1 MRYMHDF
8 GGLLI
13 STGFEVYAN
22 VWGPQNLYGDA
33 HLGRL
38 EAHKSPIVALDIVQE
53 KPFVFTMDNTNEIII
68 WDIRSYTPLQ
78 II

>member
-1 MRYMHDF
+1 M
-8 GGLLI
+8 
-13 STGFEVYAN
+13 
-22 VWGPQNLYGDA
+22 
-33 HLGRL
+33 GRL